1 MRQLQV
7 EHLVRC
13 MPSPYQQALFSIVK
27 QQLTAEGDA
36 AAPKR
41 TVAVSNS
48 VMELRNICNHPTI
61 RLLSRGFASWQC
73 AAVLCCS

>member
-1 MRQLQV
+1 MCQFQV

-13 MPSPYQQALFSIVK
+13 MPSPYQQALFNIVK

-36 AAPKR
+36 TAPKR
-41 TVAVSNS
+41 TIAISNS

-61 RLLSRGFASWQC
+61 RLMSRES
-73 AAVLCCS
+73 VS